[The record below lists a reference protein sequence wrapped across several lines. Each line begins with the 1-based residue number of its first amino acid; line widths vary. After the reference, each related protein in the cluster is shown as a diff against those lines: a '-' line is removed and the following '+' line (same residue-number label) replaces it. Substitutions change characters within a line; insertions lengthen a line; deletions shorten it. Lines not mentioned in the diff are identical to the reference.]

1 MRVLRRAIIALVAI
15 SPLSLSI
22 VSLAQAACPT
32 SNPAANIEGFT
43 EGRATLVASDK
54 ELETN
59 FTKARAAEGCTTPLV
74 LPA

>member
-1 MRVLRRAIIALVAI
+1 
-15 SPLSLSI
+15 